1 MPYVIPTAVEFK
13 ARFTTEFDALNDAYI
28 DVMIAEAARNVD
40 DGWTEDDYQPA
51 IMYLTA
57 HNISEEKSLGG
68 IYGSPGM
75 VTSSKLG
82 DAQDTYASNGSIDAI
97 GIYGTTI
104 YGRRFAQLQ
113 RVNVPAVALL

>member
-1 MPYVIPTAVEFK
+1 MPYILPTAQEFK
-13 ARFTTEFDALNDAYI
+13 TRFTPTFDDLPDGYI
-28 DVMIAEAARNVD
+28 DAVIFESARNVD
-40 DGWTEDDYQPA
+40 QCWTEDDYQPA
-51 IMYLTA
+51 IMFLTA

-82 DAQDTYASNGSIDAI
+82 DAQDTYATNSNIDSM

-113 RVNVPAVALL
+113 RVNVPAVVLL